1 MKLTKTRLNQII
13 KEELKKEISADDL
26 YLAEMFETSSDD
38 RYKPGK
44 RDTAFNPANMNQ
56 TPFDKNED
64 QTENLVATI
73 QSVAGDELK
82 AAVQWFK
89 DRPSKEADPYEYRQ
103 YNQTMFSRESPV
115 RSYTNAVD
123 NAMGDNEIY
132 KKLSP
137 WASVGYEGLD
147 DTLINLASWLSRNNP
162 VNEKVKKVKG
172 GYKATSKSGRELSK
186 KPKSKKDALKQ
197 VAAVEISKANL
208 AEIIREELSEV
219 LGMDAEYDRHQLA
232 TKVRN
237 LLDEYTG
244 EDLEAAM
251 DTLNAVR
258 AMLSAEMKE
267 YDEMDLEEGSFF
279 DDAAEEESAE
289 ADQQAAETSTSAS
302 YVTGQGSGVSS
313 DSDDSDKKNEAKLNE
328 VSQNRAMQMAASC
341 ALSYLQGAGFRVDKP
356 SLQRAIMG
364 TILQNKNA
372 SWLSNQSDVAENTET
387 VNTEKSSK

>member
-56 TPFDKNED
+56 TPFDKNPEK
-64 QTENLVATI
+64 TKELIATV
-73 QSVAGDELK
+73 QSVAGSELE
-82 AAVQWFK
+82 AAKKWFK
-89 DRPSKEADPYEYRQ
+89 DRPSKKDAYEYRQ
-103 YNQTMFSRESPV
+103 YNQSMMSQESPV
-115 RSYTNAVD
+115 RSYTNAVN
-123 NAMGDNEIY
+123 NAMDDNEIY
-132 KKLSP
+132 DKLSP
-137 WASVGYEGLD
+137 WRNAGYEGLEG
-147 DTLINLASWLSRNNP
+147 TLINLASWMSRNNP

-251 DTLNAVR
+251 DTLSAVQ
-258 AMLSAEMKE
+258 AMLSAEMAE

-302 YVTGQGSGVSS
+302 YVTGQGSGVSG

>member
-56 TPFDKNED
+56 TPFDTNPKPTKE
-64 QTENLVATI
+64 LVATI

-89 DRPSKEADPYEYRQ
+89 DRPSKEEDPSKYRKH
-103 YNQTMFSRESPV
+103 NQSMMSQESPV

-208 AEIIREELSEV
+208 AEIIREELSKV
-219 LGMDAEYDRHQLA
+219 LGMDAEYERSQLA
-232 TKVRN
+232 AKVRD

-251 DTLNAVR
+251 DTLSAVQ
-258 AMLSAEMKE
+258 AMLSAEMAE

-387 VNTEKSSK
+387 VNTKKSNK

>member
-89 DRPSKEADPYEYRQ
+89 DRPSKEEDPSKYRKH
-103 YNQTMFSRESPV
+103 NQSMMSQESPV
-115 RSYTNAVD
+115 RSYTNAVN
-123 NAMGDNEIY
+123 NAMDDNEIY
-132 KKLSP
+132 DKLSP
-137 WASVGYEGLD
+137 WRNAGYEGLEG
-147 DTLINLASWLSRNNP
+147 TLINLASWMSRNNP

-208 AEIIREELSEV
+208 AEIIREELSKV
-219 LGMDAEYDRHQLA
+219 LGMDAEYERSQLA
-232 TKVRN
+232 AKVRD

-244 EDLEAAM
+244 ENLEAAM
-251 DTLNAVR
+251 GTLNAVQ
-258 AMLSAEMKE
+258 AMLAREMAEN
-267 YDEMDLEEGSFF
+267 DEMDLEEGSFF

-372 SWLSNQSDVAENTET
+372 SWLSNQSDVAENTEA

>member
-1 MKLTKTRLNQII
+1 MQISKQRLIQII
-13 KEELKKEISADDL
+13 KEELSE
-26 YLAEMFETSSDD
+26 
-38 RYKPGK
+38 
-44 RDTAFNPANMNQ
+44 AFNPANMNQ
-56 TPFDKNED
+56 TPFDKNPEK
-64 QTENLVATI
+64 TKELIATI
-73 QSVAGDELK
+73 QSEAGSELE

-89 DRPSKEADPYEYRQ
+89 DRPSKEEDPSKYRQ
-103 YNQTMFSRESPV
+103 YNQTMWSQESPV

-123 NAMGDNEIY
+123 NATRDNEIY

-147 DTLINLASWLSRNNP
+147 DTLINLASWMSRKKP

-219 LGMDAEYDRHQLA
+219 LGMDAEYDRRQLA
-232 TKVRN
+232 KKVRD
-237 LLDEYTG
+237 LLEEYTG

-251 DTLNAVR
+251 DTLSAVQ
-258 AMLSAEMKE
+258 AMLSAEMAE

-313 DSDDSDKKNEAKLNE
+313 DSDDGDKKNEVKLNE
-328 VSQNRAMQMAASC
+328 ISQNRAMQMAASC

-364 TILQNKNA
+364 AILQNKSA
-372 SWLSNQSDVAENTET
+372 SWLSNQSDVAENTEV

>member
-13 KEELKKEISADDL
+13 KEELSEGL
-26 YLAEMFETSSDD
+26 
-38 RYKPGK
+38 
-44 RDTAFNPANMNQ
+44 NPANMNQ
-56 TPFDKNED
+56 TPFGKNPEK
-64 QTENLVATI
+64 TKELIATI
-73 QSVAGDELK
+73 QSVAGSELE

-89 DRPSKEADPYEYRQ
+89 DRPSKEEDPSKYRKH
-103 YNQTMFSRESPV
+103 NQAMWSQESPV

-147 DTLINLASWLSRNNP
+147 DTLINLASWMSRNNP

-208 AEIIREELSEV
+208 AEIIREELSKV
-219 LGMDAEYDRHQLA
+219 LGMDAEYERSQLA
-232 TKVRN
+232 DKVRD

-244 EDLEAAM
+244 ENLEAAM
-251 DTLNAVR
+251 GTLNAVQ
-258 AMLSAEMKE
+258 AMLAREMAEN
-267 YDEMDLEEGSFF
+267 DEVDLEEGSFF

-387 VNTEKSSK
+387 VNTKKSNK

>member
-13 KEELKKEISADDL
+13 KEELSE
-26 YLAEMFETSSDD
+26 
-38 RYKPGK
+38 
-44 RDTAFNPANMNQ
+44 AFNPANMNQ
-56 TPFDKNED
+56 TPFDTNPEKTKD
-64 QTENLVATI
+64 FIATV
-73 QSVAGDELK
+73 QSVAGSELE
-82 AAVQWFK
+82 AAVQWFAN
-89 DRPSKEADPYEYRQ
+89 RPSEEEDPYEWRQ
-103 YNQTMFSRESPV
+103 YNQTMWSQESPV
-115 RSYTNAVD
+115 RSYTNAVN
-123 NAMGDNEIY
+123 NAMYDNEIY
-132 KKLSP
+132 DKLYP

-147 DTLINLASWLSRNNP
+147 DTLVTLASWLSRNNP
-162 VNEKVKKVKG
+162 VNEKKVKNKYAVCTASIAKTAG
-172 GYKATSKSGRELSK
+172 TTKRSEWSDAAEKRYEKC
-186 KPKSKKDALKQ
+186 KDE
-197 VAAVEISKANL
+197 VSEVEIAKDSL

-219 LGMDAEYDRHQLA
+219 LGMDAQYDRHQLA
-232 TKVRN
+232 ARVRD

-313 DSDDSDKKNEAKLNE
+313 DSDDSDDSDKKNEVKLNE
-328 VSQNRAMQMAASC
+328 ISQNRAMQMAASC

-364 TILQNKNA
+364 AILQNKNA
-372 SWLSNQSDVAENTET
+372 SWLSNQRDVAENLET
-387 VNTEKSSK
+387 VNTEKPNK